1 MDQFSKERTAYPVAQ
16 LACIVNQLHRLALI
30 MPEAKFPSGMTVSQL
45 STLGYL
51 SIMRDGE
58 DVYQRDIETFFKL
71 RRSTVSSLLNT
82 LERKGLLRR
91 EPVPHDARLKKLVLT
106 EAGLAIS
113 GQARSVMQKM
123 NQVLIQGLSPEE
135 VTQFSELLGKVE
147 YALSSSNCQMIQ
159 AKQNASHY
167 LVPWRYPNEKTYHKL
182 ALSGQ
187 RSGATNRLRPRG
199 RDHNG
204 GKDSHGGRDHQ
215 SNSWFYLGPEY
226 RLWAGGVR

>member
-106 EAGLAIS
+106 EA
-113 GQARSVMQKM
+113 
-123 NQVLIQGLSPEE
+123 
-135 VTQFSELLGKVE
+135 
-147 YALSSSNCQMIQ
+147 
-159 AKQNASHY
+159 
-167 LVPWRYPNEKTYHKL
+167 WRFPI
-182 ALSGQ
+182 
-187 RSGATNRLRPRG
+187 
-199 RDHNG
+199 
-204 GKDSHGGRDHQ
+204 
-215 SNSWFYLGPEY
+215 
-226 RLWAGGVR
+226 

>member
-16 LACIVNQLHRLALI
+16 LACI
-30 MPEAKFPSGMTVSQL
+30 
-45 STLGYL
+45 GYL

-147 YALSSSNCQMIQ
+147 YALSSSNC
-159 AKQNASHY
+159 
-167 LVPWRYPNEKTYHKL
+167 
-182 ALSGQ
+182 
-187 RSGATNRLRPRG
+187 
-199 RDHNG
+199 
-204 GKDSHGGRDHQ
+204 
-215 SNSWFYLGPEY
+215 
-226 RLWAGGVR
+226 

>member
-1 MDQFSKERTAYPVAQ
+1 MFLFLRHTYLLTFPQGCDKIQFVRFLTISRRFFLWINFQ
-16 LACIVNQLHRLALI
+16 RNGRHILHRLALI

-147 YALSSSNCQMIQ
+147 YALSSSNC
-159 AKQNASHY
+159 
-167 LVPWRYPNEKTYHKL
+167 
-182 ALSGQ
+182 
-187 RSGATNRLRPRG
+187 
-199 RDHNG
+199 
-204 GKDSHGGRDHQ
+204 
-215 SNSWFYLGPEY
+215 
-226 RLWAGGVR
+226 

>member
-1 MDQFSKERTAYPVAQ
+1 MDQFSKERTGYPVAQ

-147 YALSSSNCQMIQ
+147 YALSSSNC
-159 AKQNASHY
+159 
-167 LVPWRYPNEKTYHKL
+167 
-182 ALSGQ
+182 
-187 RSGATNRLRPRG
+187 
-199 RDHNG
+199 
-204 GKDSHGGRDHQ
+204 
-215 SNSWFYLGPEY
+215 
-226 RLWAGGVR
+226 

>member
-71 RRSTVSSLLNT
+71 R
-82 LERKGLLRR
+82 KGLLRR

-147 YALSSSNCQMIQ
+147 YALSSSNC
-159 AKQNASHY
+159 
-167 LVPWRYPNEKTYHKL
+167 
-182 ALSGQ
+182 
-187 RSGATNRLRPRG
+187 
-199 RDHNG
+199 
-204 GKDSHGGRDHQ
+204 
-215 SNSWFYLGPEY
+215 
-226 RLWAGGVR
+226 